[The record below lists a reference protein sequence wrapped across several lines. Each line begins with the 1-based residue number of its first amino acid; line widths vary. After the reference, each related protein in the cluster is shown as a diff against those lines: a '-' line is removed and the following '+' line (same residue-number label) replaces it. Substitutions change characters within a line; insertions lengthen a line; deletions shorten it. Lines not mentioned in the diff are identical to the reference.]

1 MKSGMTPRIWDALER
16 SQRVKYPLNE
26 GVWRIAQADQVRR
39 ERLRLIREGV
49 ITPRYDGP
57 TPLVKVDGK
66 WVSYRILPS

>member
-1 MKSGMTPRIWDALER
+1 MKSGMTPRAYNASSLH
-16 SQRVKYPLNE
+16 E
-26 GVWRIAQADQVRR
+26 GIWRIAQADQVRR